1 MKCLE
6 HGFCLTEL
14 EEEET
19 GEERAHSA
27 KNDKSDGKHS
37 EIECGDVKM
46 NNKGSGRINSDES
59 EQDDEEYTSR
69 NSSSGND
76 AKEEK
81 QKKNADLKMLTRSLH
96 SILSGSITQPSTP
109 LRSKKILA
117 QNVKNGVSL
126 SSSKYSLFLFI
137 C

>member
-6 HGFCLTEL
+6 HGFCSTEL
-14 EEEET
+14 EEGET
-19 GEERAHSA
+19 GEESAQSA
-27 KNDKSDGKHS
+27 KNDKFDGKLG
-37 EIECGDVKM
+37 EIECGNVKM
-46 NNKGSGRINSDES
+46 NNKGSGTINSDES
-59 EQDDEEYTSR
+59 EQDDEEYSSR

-96 SILSGSITQPSTP
+96 SILSGSITQPRTP
-109 LRSKKILA
+109 LRSKKIA

-126 SSSKYSLFLFI
+126 SSSKYALCLFI